1 MVLNVVTNALF
12 AIIRSNI
19 AVDENTRSNN
29 AVPDFIQDASIVFA
43 DNNLVLICEAF
54 KSTTFNV
61 SACISLT
68 KCVFVISWSILAD
81 VANILSIS
89 AVPTW
94 IWSDVITFAVNWFA
108 NNLAKL
114 PSIASTASD
123 VICPF
128 AFKLPVKLKL
138 LTTASNAS
146 GLPRNTLLTL

>member
-29 AVPDFIQDASIVFA
+29 AVPDFIQDASIVLA
-43 DNNLVLICEAF
+43 DNNLVRICEAF

-81 VANILSIS
+81 VANILSTK
-89 AVPTW
+89 AVPVW
-94 IWSDVITFAVNWFA
+94 IWSDVIMLADNPAVTIFPAFKSMKLPTFAF
-108 NNLAKL
+108 
-114 PSIASTASD
+114 IASVKTLCDTNFS
-123 VICPF
+123 IF
-128 AFKLPVKLKL
+128 AFSVYNL
-138 LTTASNAS
+138 SNHAVRP
-146 GLPRNTLLTL
+146 LI